1 LAALSRWQSINH
13 LAIKGLALFQGSV
26 AARLQRAS
34 KLAARSFSLMLKSS
48 SRGASGR
55 VDLRTSIDRSELVDD
70 VDAVLRALER
80 RLGCGMELKRMLT
93 GFVWYVWVAAGVLL
107 VRQCCLLTVMAR
119 CAAGVSGYW

>member
-1 LAALSRWQSINH
+1 
-13 LAIKGLALFQGSV
+13 
-26 AARLQRAS
+26 
-34 KLAARSFSLMLKSS
+34 MLKSS

-93 GFVWYVWVAAGVLL
+93 GFVWYVWVAAGVLQ